1 MEHSFSKGEALLEMT
16 SSLGLTPKNEGS
28 TLTYERN
35 LTKSFIN
42 MTFASQQLIR
52 QIDTWQ
58 VMKVDIQSDHNCMYF
73 NREGRIQTSRKSDK
87 VWSLRK
93 INPDKLIAFL
103 DFYDSDM
110 LDDSSPGYLPA
121 LKKFP

>member
-1 MEHSFSKGEALLEMT
+1 
-16 SSLGLTPKNEGS
+16 
-28 TLTYERN
+28 
-35 LTKSFIN
+35 
-42 MTFASQQLIR
+42 
-52 QIDTWQ
+52 
-58 VMKVDIQSDHNCMYF
+58 MKVDIQSDHNCMYF

-103 DFYDSDM
+103 DLYDSDM